1 MMYYWPDG
9 RAPQDSD
16 TAWGAY
22 AAVLYAAA
30 TERRRQD
37 ENPDDT
43 T

>member
-1 MMYYWPDG
+1 MMLYWPDG

-22 AAVLYAAA
+22 AAALYAAA
-30 TERRRQD
+30 AERAGEREQ
-37 ENPDDT
+37 DDT